1 MWYNRKSDNRTL
13 NLGNSDGQGEVS
25 VTSVEGKNK
34 KTVMEKKHYGRF
46 TYTIGKAP

>member
-25 VTSVEGKNK
+25 QCYISGGEKQEDSDGE
-34 KTVMEKKHYGRF
+34 KTLRQVYVHDW
-46 TYTIGKAP
+46 